1 MHRSVRFDWAI
12 VGGLDALKTAAAEDA
27 RTTVQP
33 HVFRHLCYVHVFCV
47 CYILY
52 ITEFNRIYQMPFWKN
67 TDGLAY

>member
-12 VGGLDALKTAAAEDA
+12 VGGLDALKTAAAEDV

-33 HVFRHLCYVHVFCV
+33 HAFRHLCYVHVFCV

-52 ITEFNRIYQMPFWKN
+52 VSHITEFTKCHFGKIQ
-67 TDGLAY
+67 TD

>member
-12 VGGLDALKTAAAEDA
+12 VGGLDALKTAAAEDV

-52 ITEFNRIYQMPFWKN
+52 HI
-67 TDGLAY
+67 